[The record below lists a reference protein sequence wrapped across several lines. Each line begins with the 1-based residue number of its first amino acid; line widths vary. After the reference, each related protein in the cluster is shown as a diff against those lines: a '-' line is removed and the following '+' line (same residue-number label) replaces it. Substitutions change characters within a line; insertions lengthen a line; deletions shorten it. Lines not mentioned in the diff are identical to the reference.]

1 MEILVIGGG
10 AAGMSAASWARR
22 RAPDARITVLERTNI
37 ISHAPCGVP
46 YYIGGLFKDYWLL
59 QAYDV
64 KFFRERR
71 NIEVITNAEA
81 EELDVKSRV
90 AVARVGGQRVKLEFD
105 RLVIATG
112 ARPRRLNNVD
122 DAKVIYVHH
131 PADAETARRAA
142 EAARE
147 VTVVGGGVLGVEMA
161 EQLRNMGKVVHLVHR
176 GPYLMSRDLDEELGS
191 SLTEMARRA
200 GVDLRLGVT
209 VAKVSGDRVRLSD
222 GSELR
227 SDLVVAAVGVE
238 PDVDLVRGQLRLGP
252 HGAIAVDDRLQA
264 TYDYAF
270 AAGDAMEHRNMVTG
284 QPDWRPLAP
293 IANKS
298 GLVAG
303 VNAAGG
309 DKRFPGVLG
318 DIVTRFE
325 GVAFGRVGLNEAE
338 ARRANIRY
346 VTSIITTRSRAR
358 YYPGGGDVTV
368 KLLAEESSGVII
380 GGQVAGPE
388 EVIGRLGVI
397 AAAIMKRMTAEELFF
412 VEIGYHPS
420 SGRAWDPVV
429 LAARQL
435 MRI

>member
-10 AAGMSAASWARR
+10 AAGMTAASWARR
-22 RAPDARITVLERTNI
+22 KAPEARITVLERTNI

-71 NIEVITNAEA
+71 NIEVLTNAEA
-81 EELDVKSRV
+81 EELDVRSRV
-90 AVARVGGQRVKLEFD
+90 VVARVGGQRVKLEFD
-105 RLVIATG
+105 RLIVATG
-112 ARPRRLNNVD
+112 ARPRRLLSA
-122 DAKVIYVHH
+122 DARVLYVHH
-131 PADAETARRAA
+131 PADAEAVRRAA

-147 VTVVGGGVLGVEMA
+147 VTVVGGGVLGVEVA
-161 EQLRNMGKVVHLVHR
+161 EQLRNMGKAVHLVHR

-191 SLTEMARRA
+191 ALTQMARGA
-200 GVDLRLGVT
+200 GIDVRLGVT
-209 VAKVSGDRVRLSD
+209 VSEVNDGRVRLSD
-222 GSELR
+222 GSYLN
-227 SDLVVAAVGVE
+227 SDLVIAAVGVE
-238 PDVDLVRGQLRLGP
+238 PNVDLVRGQLRLGP
-252 HGAIAVDDRLQA
+252 HGAIAVNDRMEA
-264 TYDYAF
+264 TYDYVF
-270 AAGDAMEHRNMVTG
+270 AAGDAMEHRNLVTG

-325 GVAFGRVGLNEAE
+325 GVAFGRVGLNERE
-338 ARRANIRY
+338 AREAGIRY

-368 KLLAEESSGVII
+368 KLLAEESSGIII

-435 MRI
+435 MKV

>member
-22 RAPDARITVLERTNI
+22 KAPEARITVLERTNI

-71 NIEVITNAEA
+71 NIEVLTNAEA
-81 EELDVKSRV
+81 EELDVRSRV
-90 AVARVGGQRVKLEFD
+90 VVARVGGQRAKLEFD
-105 RLVIATG
+105 RLIVATG
-112 ARPRRLNNVD
+112 ARPRRLLSA
-122 DAKVIYVHH
+122 DARALYVHH
-131 PADAETARRAA
+131 PADAEAARRAA

-147 VTVVGGGVLGVEMA
+147 VTVVGGGVLGVEVA
-161 EQLRNMGKVVHLVHR
+161 EQLRNMGKAVHLVHR

-191 SLTEMARRA
+191 ALTQMARGA
-200 GVDLRLGVT
+200 GIDVRLGVT
-209 VAKVSGDRVRLSD
+209 VSEVNDSRVRLSD
-222 GSELR
+222 GSYLN
-227 SDLVVAAVGVE
+227 SDLVIAAVGVE
-238 PDVDLVRGQLRLGP
+238 PNVDLVRGQLRLGP
-252 HGAIAVDDRLQA
+252 HGAIAVNDRMEA
-264 TYDYAF
+264 TYDYVF
-270 AAGDAMEHRNMVTG
+270 AAGDVMEHRNLVTG

-325 GVAFGRVGLNEAE
+325 GVTFGRVGLNERE
-338 ARRANIRY
+338 AREAGIRY

-358 YYPGGGDVTV
+358 YYPGGGDATV
-368 KLLAEESSGVII
+368 KLLAEESSGIII

-435 MRI
+435 MKV

>member
-1 MEILVIGGG
+1 VEILVIGGG
-10 AAGMSAASWARR
+10 AAGMTAASWARR
-22 RAPDARITVLERTNI
+22 KAPEARITVLERTNI

-71 NIEVITNAEA
+71 NIEVLTNAEA
-81 EELDVKSRV
+81 EELDVRSRV
-90 AVARVGGQRVKLEFD
+90 VVARVGGQRVKLEFD
-105 RLVIATG
+105 RLIVATG
-112 ARPRRLNNVD
+112 ARPRRLLSA
-122 DAKVIYVHH
+122 DARVLYVHH
-131 PADAETARRAA
+131 PADAEAVRRAA

-147 VTVVGGGVLGVEMA
+147 VTVVGGGVLGVEVA
-161 EQLRNMGKVVHLVHR
+161 EQLRNMGKAVHLVHR

-191 SLTEMARRA
+191 ALTQMARGA
-200 GVDLRLGVT
+200 GIDVRLGVT
-209 VAKVSGDRVRLSD
+209 VSEVNDGRVRLSD
-222 GSELR
+222 GSYLN
-227 SDLVVAAVGVE
+227 SDLVIAAVGVE
-238 PDVDLVRGQLRLGP
+238 PNVDLVRGQLRLGP
-252 HGAIAVDDRLQA
+252 HGAIAVNDRMEA
-264 TYDYAF
+264 TYDYVF
-270 AAGDAMEHRNMVTG
+270 AAGDAMEHRNLVTG

-325 GVAFGRVGLNEAE
+325 GVAFGRVGLNERE
-338 ARRANIRY
+338 AREAGIRY

-368 KLLAEESSGVII
+368 KLLAEESSGIII

-435 MRI
+435 MKV

>member
-22 RAPDARITVLERTNI
+22 KAPEARITVLERTNI

-71 NIEVITNAEA
+71 NIEVLTNAEA
-81 EELDVKSRV
+81 EELDVRSRV
-90 AVARVGGQRVKLEFD
+90 VVARVGGQRVKLEFD
-105 RLVIATG
+105 RLIVATG
-112 ARPRRLNNVD
+112 ARPRRLLSA
-122 DAKVIYVHH
+122 DARVLYVHH
-131 PADAETARRAA
+131 PADAEAARRAA

-147 VTVVGGGVLGVEMA
+147 VTVVGGGVLGVEVA
-161 EQLRNMGKVVHLVHR
+161 EQLRNMGKAVHLVHR

-191 SLTEMARRA
+191 ALTQMARGA
-200 GVDLRLGVT
+200 GIDVRLGVT
-209 VAKVSGDRVRLSD
+209 LSEVNDSRVRLSD
-222 GSELR
+222 GSYLN
-227 SDLVVAAVGVE
+227 SDLVIAAVGVE
-238 PDVDLVRGQLRLGP
+238 PNVDLVRGQLRLGP
-252 HGAIAVDDRLQA
+252 HGAIAVNDRMEA
-264 TYDYAF
+264 TYDYVF
-270 AAGDAMEHRNMVTG
+270 AAGDAMEHRNLVTG
-284 QPDWRPLAP
+284 QPYWSPLAP

-325 GVAFGRVGLNEAE
+325 GVAFGRVGLNERE
-338 ARRANIRY
+338 AREAGIRY

-368 KLLAEESSGVII
+368 KLLAEESSGIII

-435 MRI
+435 MKV

>member
-22 RAPDARITVLERTNI
+22 KAPEARITVLERTNI

-71 NIEVITNAEA
+71 NIEVLTNAEA
-81 EELDVKSRV
+81 EELDVRSRV
-90 AVARVGGQRVKLEFD
+90 VVARVGGQRVKLEFD
-105 RLVIATG
+105 RLIVATG
-112 ARPRRLNNVD
+112 ARPRRLLSA
-122 DAKVIYVHH
+122 DARVLYVHH
-131 PADAETARRAA
+131 PADAEAARRAA

-147 VTVVGGGVLGVEMA
+147 VTVVGGGVLGVEVA
-161 EQLRNMGKVVHLVHR
+161 EQLRNMGKAVHLVHR

-191 SLTEMARRA
+191 ALTQMARGA
-200 GVDLRLGVT
+200 GIDVRLGVT
-209 VAKVSGDRVRLSD
+209 VSEVNDSRVRLSD
-222 GSELR
+222 GSYLN
-227 SDLVVAAVGVE
+227 SDLVIAAVGVE
-238 PDVDLVRGQLRLGP
+238 PNVDLVRGQLRLGP
-252 HGAIAVDDRLQA
+252 HGAIAVNDRMEA
-264 TYDYAF
+264 TYDYVF
-270 AAGDAMEHRNMVTG
+270 AAGDAMEHRNLVTG

-325 GVAFGRVGLNEAE
+325 GVAFGRVGLNERE
-338 ARRANIRY
+338 AREAGIRY

-368 KLLAEESSGVII
+368 KLLAEESSGIII

-435 MRI
+435 MKV

>member
-1 MEILVIGGG
+1 VEILVIGGG

-22 RAPDARITVLERTNI
+22 KAPEARITVLERTNI

-71 NIEVITNAEA
+71 NIEVLTNAEA
-81 EELDVKSRV
+81 EELDVRSRV
-90 AVARVGGQRVKLEFD
+90 VVARVGGQRVKLEFD
-105 RLVIATG
+105 RLIVATG
-112 ARPRRLNNVD
+112 ARPRRLLSA
-122 DAKVIYVHH
+122 DARVLYVHH
-131 PADAETARRAA
+131 PADAEAARRAA

-147 VTVVGGGVLGVEMA
+147 VTVVGGGVLGVEVA
-161 EQLRNMGKVVHLVHR
+161 EQLRNMGKAVHLVHR

-191 SLTEMARRA
+191 TLTQMARGA
-200 GVDLRLGVT
+200 GIDVRLGVT
-209 VAKVSGDRVRLSD
+209 LSEVNDGRVRLSD
-222 GSELR
+222 GSYLN
-227 SDLVVAAVGVE
+227 SDLVIAAVGVE
-238 PDVDLVRGQLRLGP
+238 PNVDLVRGQLRLGP
-252 HGAIAVDDRLQA
+252 HGAIAVNDRMEA
-264 TYDYAF
+264 TYDYVF
-270 AAGDAMEHRNMVTG
+270 AAGDAMEHRNLVTG

-325 GVAFGRVGLNEAE
+325 GVAFGRVGLNERE
-338 ARRANIRY
+338 AREAGIRY

-368 KLLAEESSGVII
+368 KLLAEESSGIII

-435 MRI
+435 MKV

>member
-22 RAPDARITVLERTNI
+22 KAPEARITVLERTNI

-71 NIEVITNAEA
+71 NIEVLTNAEA
-81 EELDVKSRV
+81 EELDVRSRV
-90 AVARVGGQRVKLEFD
+90 VVARVGGQRAKLEFD
-105 RLVIATG
+105 RLIVATG
-112 ARPRRLNNVD
+112 ARPRRLLSA
-122 DAKVIYVHH
+122 DARVLYVHH
-131 PADAETARRAA
+131 PADAEAARRAA

-147 VTVVGGGVLGVEMA
+147 VTVVGGGVLGVEVA
-161 EQLRNMGKVVHLVHR
+161 EQLRNMGKAVHLVHR

-191 SLTEMARRA
+191 ALTQMARGA
-200 GVDLRLGVT
+200 GIDVRLGVT
-209 VAKVSGDRVRLSD
+209 LSEVNDGRVRLSD
-222 GSELR
+222 GSYLT
-227 SDLVVAAVGVE
+227 SDLVIAAVGVE
-238 PDVDLVRGQLRLGP
+238 PNVDLVRGQLRLGP
-252 HGAIAVDDRLQA
+252 HGAIAVNDRMEA
-264 TYDYAF
+264 TYDYVF
-270 AAGDAMEHRNMVTG
+270 AAGDAMEHRNLVTG

-325 GVAFGRVGLNEAE
+325 GVAFGRVGLNERE
-338 ARRANIRY
+338 ARRAGIRY

-368 KLLAEESSGVII
+368 KLLAEESSGIII

-397 AAAIMKRMTAEELFF
+397 AAAIMRRMTADDLFF

-435 MRI
+435 MRV

>member
-22 RAPDARITVLERTNI
+22 KAPEARITVLERTNI

-71 NIEVITNAEA
+71 NIEVLTNAEA
-81 EELDVKSRV
+81 EELDVRSRV
-90 AVARVGGQRVKLEFD
+90 VVARVGGQRVKLEFD
-105 RLVIATG
+105 RLIVATG
-112 ARPRRLNNVD
+112 ARPRRLLSA
-122 DAKVIYVHH
+122 DARVLYVHH
-131 PADAETARRAA
+131 PADAEAARRAA

-147 VTVVGGGVLGVEMA
+147 VTVVGGGVLGVEVA
-161 EQLRNMGKVVHLVHR
+161 EQLRNMGKAVHLVHR

-191 SLTEMARRA
+191 ALTQMARGA
-200 GVDLRLGVT
+200 GIDVRLGVT
-209 VAKVSGDRVRLSD
+209 LSEVNDGRVRLSD
-222 GSELR
+222 GSYLN
-227 SDLVVAAVGVE
+227 SDLVIAAVGVE
-238 PDVDLVRGQLRLGP
+238 PNVDLVRGQLRLGP
-252 HGAIAVDDRLQA
+252 HGAIAVNDRMEA
-264 TYDYAF
+264 TYDYVF
-270 AAGDAMEHRNMVTG
+270 AAGDVMEHRNLVTG
-284 QPDWRPLAP
+284 QPDWSPLAP

-325 GVAFGRVGLNEAE
+325 GVAFGRVGLNERE
-338 ARRANIRY
+338 AREAGIRY

-368 KLLAEESSGVII
+368 KLLAEESSGIII

-435 MRI
+435 MKV

>member
-22 RAPDARITVLERTNI
+22 KAPEARITVLERTNI

-71 NIEVITNAEA
+71 NIEVLTNAEA
-81 EELDVKSRV
+81 EELDVRSRV
-90 AVARVGGQRVKLEFD
+90 VVARVGGQRAKLEFD
-105 RLVIATG
+105 RLIVATG
-112 ARPRRLNNVD
+112 ARPRRLLSA
-122 DAKVIYVHH
+122 DARVLYVHH
-131 PADAETARRAA
+131 PADAEAARRAA

-147 VTVVGGGVLGVEMA
+147 VTVVGGGVLGVEVA
-161 EQLRNMGKVVHLVHR
+161 EQLRNMGKAVHLVHR

-191 SLTEMARRA
+191 ALTQMARGA
-200 GVDLRLGVT
+200 GIDVRLGVT
-209 VAKVSGDRVRLSD
+209 LSEVNDSRVRLSD
-222 GSELR
+222 GSYLN
-227 SDLVVAAVGVE
+227 SDLVIAAVGVE
-238 PDVDLVRGQLRLGP
+238 PNVDLVRGQLRLGP
-252 HGAIAVDDRLQA
+252 HGAIAVNDRMEA
-264 TYDYAF
+264 TYDYVF
-270 AAGDAMEHRNMVTG
+270 AAGDAMEHRNLVTG

-325 GVAFGRVGLNEAE
+325 GVAFGRVGLNERE
-338 ARRANIRY
+338 AREAGIRY

-368 KLLAEESSGVII
+368 KLLAEESSGIII

-435 MRI
+435 MKV

>member
-22 RAPDARITVLERTNI
+22 KAPEARITVLERTNI

-71 NIEVITNAEA
+71 NIEVLTNAEA
-81 EELDVKSRV
+81 EELDVRSRV
-90 AVARVGGQRVKLEFD
+90 VVARVGGQRVKLEFD
-105 RLVIATG
+105 RLIVATG
-112 ARPRRLNNVD
+112 ARPRRLLSA
-122 DAKVIYVHH
+122 DARVLYVHH
-131 PADAETARRAA
+131 PADAEAARRAA

-147 VTVVGGGVLGVEMA
+147 VTVVGGGVLGVEVA
-161 EQLRNMGKVVHLVHR
+161 EQLRNMGKAVHLVHR

-191 SLTEMARRA
+191 ALTQMARGA
-200 GVDLRLGVT
+200 GIDVRLGVT
-209 VAKVSGDRVRLSD
+209 LSEVNDGRVRLSD
-222 GSELR
+222 GSYLN
-227 SDLVVAAVGVE
+227 SDLVIAAVGVE
-238 PDVDLVRGQLRLGP
+238 PNVDLVRGQLRLGP
-252 HGAIAVDDRLQA
+252 HGAIAVNDRMEA
-264 TYDYAF
+264 TYDYVF
-270 AAGDAMEHRNMVTG
+270 AAGDAMEHRNLVTG

-325 GVAFGRVGLNEAE
+325 GVAFGRVGLNERE
-338 ARRANIRY
+338 AREAGIRY

-368 KLLAEESSGVII
+368 KLLAEESSGIII

-435 MRI
+435 MKV

>member
-22 RAPDARITVLERTNI
+22 KAPEARITVLERTNI

-46 YYIGGLFKDYWLL
+46 YYIGGLFKDHWLL

-71 NIEVITNAEA
+71 NIEVLTDAEA
-81 EELDVKSRV
+81 EELDVRSRV
-90 AVARVGGQRVKLEFD
+90 VVARVSGQRAKLEFD
-105 RLVIATG
+105 RLIVATG
-112 ARPRRLNNVD
+112 ARPRRLLSA
-122 DAKVIYVHH
+122 DARVLYVHH
-131 PADAETARRAA
+131 PADAEAARRAA

-147 VTVVGGGVLGVEMA
+147 VTVVGGGVLGVEVA
-161 EQLRNMGKVVHLVHR
+161 EQLRNMGKAVHLVHR

-191 SLTEMARRA
+191 ALTQMARRA
-200 GVDLRLGVT
+200 GIDIRLGVT
-209 VAKVSGDRVRLSD
+209 LSEVNDSRVRLSD
-222 GSELR
+222 GSYLT
-227 SDLVVAAVGVE
+227 SDLVIAAVGVE
-238 PDVDLVRGQLRLGP
+238 PNVDLVRGQLRLGP
-252 HGAIAVDDRLQA
+252 HGAIAVNDRMEA
-264 TYDYAF
+264 TYDYVF
-270 AAGDAMEHRNMVTG
+270 AAGDAMEHRNLVTG
-284 QPDWRPLAP
+284 QPYWSPLAP

-325 GVAFGRVGLNEAE
+325 GVAFGRVGLNERE
-338 ARRANIRY
+338 ARGAGIRY

-368 KLLAEESSGVII
+368 KLLAEESSGIII

-397 AAAIMKRMTAEELFF
+397 AAAIMRRMTADDLFF
-412 VEIGYHPS
+412 VEISYHPS

-435 MRI
+435 MRV

>member
-22 RAPDARITVLERTNI
+22 KAPEARITVLERTNI

-71 NIEVITNAEA
+71 NIEVLTNAEA
-81 EELDVKSRV
+81 EELDVRSRV
-90 AVARVGGQRVKLEFD
+90 VVARVGGQRAKLEFD
-105 RLVIATG
+105 RLIVATG
-112 ARPRRLNNVD
+112 ARPRRLLSA
-122 DAKVIYVHH
+122 DARVLYVHH
-131 PADAETARRAA
+131 PADAEAARRAA

-147 VTVVGGGVLGVEMA
+147 VTVVGGGVLGVEVA
-161 EQLRNMGKVVHLVHR
+161 EQLRNMGKAVHLVHR

-191 SLTEMARRA
+191 ALTQMARGA
-200 GVDLRLGVT
+200 GIDVRLGVT
-209 VAKVSGDRVRLSD
+209 VSEVNDSRVRLSD
-222 GSELR
+222 GSYLN
-227 SDLVVAAVGVE
+227 SDLVIAAVGVE
-238 PDVDLVRGQLRLGP
+238 PNVDLVRGQLRLGP
-252 HGAIAVDDRLQA
+252 HGAIAVNDRMEA
-264 TYDYAF
+264 TYDYVF
-270 AAGDAMEHRNMVTG
+270 AAGDAMEHRNLVTG
-284 QPDWRPLAP
+284 QPYWSPLAP

-325 GVAFGRVGLNEAE
+325 GVAFGRVGLNERE
-338 ARRANIRY
+338 AREAGIRY

-368 KLLAEESSGVII
+368 KLLAEESSGIII

-397 AAAIMKRMTAEELFF
+397 AAAIMRRMTADDLFF
-412 VEIGYHPS
+412 VEMGYHPS

-435 MRI
+435 MRV

>member
-22 RAPDARITVLERTNI
+22 KAPEARITVLERTNI

-71 NIEVITNAEA
+71 NIEVLTNAEA
-81 EELDVKSRV
+81 EELDVRSRV
-90 AVARVGGQRVKLEFD
+90 VVARVGGQRAKLEFD
-105 RLVIATG
+105 RLIVATG
-112 ARPRRLNNVD
+112 ARPRRLLSA
-122 DAKVIYVHH
+122 DARVLYVHH
-131 PADAETARRAA
+131 PADAEAARRAA

-147 VTVVGGGVLGVEMA
+147 VTVVGGGVLGVEVA
-161 EQLRNMGKVVHLVHR
+161 EQLRNMGKAVHLVHR

-191 SLTEMARRA
+191 ALTQMARGA
-200 GVDLRLGVT
+200 GIDVRLGVT
-209 VAKVSGDRVRLSD
+209 VSEVNDSRVRLSD
-222 GSELR
+222 GSYLT
-227 SDLVVAAVGVE
+227 SDLVIAAVGVE
-238 PDVDLVRGQLRLGP
+238 PNVDLVRGQLRLGP
-252 HGAIAVDDRLQA
+252 HGAIAVNDRMEA
-264 TYDYAF
+264 TYDYVF
-270 AAGDAMEHRNMVTG
+270 AAGDAMEHRNLVTG
-284 QPDWRPLAP
+284 QPYWSPLAP

-303 VNAAGG
+303 INAAGG

-325 GVAFGRVGLNEAE
+325 GVAFGRVGLNEKE
-338 ARRANIRY
+338 AREAGIRY

-368 KLLAEESSGVII
+368 KLLAEESSGIII

-397 AAAIMKRMTAEELFF
+397 AAAIMRRMTADDLFF
-412 VEIGYHPS
+412 VEMGYHPS

-435 MRI
+435 MRV

>member
-22 RAPDARITVLERTNI
+22 KAPEARITVLERTNI

-71 NIEVITNAEA
+71 NIEVLTNAEA
-81 EELDVKSRV
+81 EELDVRSRV
-90 AVARVGGQRVKLEFD
+90 VVARVGGQRVKLEFD
-105 RLVIATG
+105 RLIVATG
-112 ARPRRLNNVD
+112 ARPRRLLSA
-122 DAKVIYVHH
+122 DARVLYVHH
-131 PADAETARRAA
+131 PADAEAARRAA

-147 VTVVGGGVLGVEMA
+147 VTVVGGGVLGVEVA
-161 EQLRNMGKVVHLVHR
+161 EQLRNMGKAVHLVHR

-191 SLTEMARRA
+191 ALTQMARGA
-200 GVDLRLGVT
+200 GIDVRLGVT
-209 VAKVSGDRVRLSD
+209 VSEVNDGRVRLSD
-222 GSELR
+222 GSYLN
-227 SDLVVAAVGVE
+227 SDLVIAAVGVE
-238 PDVDLVRGQLRLGP
+238 PNVDLVRGQLRLGP
-252 HGAIAVDDRLQA
+252 HGAIAVNDRMEA
-264 TYDYAF
+264 TYDYVF
-270 AAGDAMEHRNMVTG
+270 AAGDAMEHRNLVTG

-325 GVAFGRVGLNEAE
+325 GVAFGRVGLNERE
-338 ARRANIRY
+338 AREAGIRY

-368 KLLAEESSGVII
+368 KLLAEESSGIII

-429 LAARQL
+429 LVARQL
-435 MRI
+435 MKV

>member
-22 RAPDARITVLERTNI
+22 KAPEARITVLERTNI

-71 NIEVITNAEA
+71 NIEVLTNAEA
-81 EELDVKSRV
+81 EELDVRSRV
-90 AVARVGGQRVKLEFD
+90 VVARVGGQRVKLEFD
-105 RLVIATG
+105 RLIVATG
-112 ARPRRLNNVD
+112 ARPRRLLSA
-122 DAKVIYVHH
+122 DARVLYVHH
-131 PADAETARRAA
+131 PADAEAARRAA

-147 VTVVGGGVLGVEMA
+147 VTVVGGGVLGVEVA
-161 EQLRNMGKVVHLVHR
+161 EQLRNMGKAVHLVHR

-191 SLTEMARRA
+191 ALTQMARGA
-200 GVDLRLGVT
+200 GIDVRLGVT
-209 VAKVSGDRVRLSD
+209 VSEVNDSRVRLSD
-222 GSELR
+222 GSYLT
-227 SDLVVAAVGVE
+227 SDLVIAAVGVE
-238 PDVDLVRGQLRLGP
+238 PNVDLVRGQLRLGP
-252 HGAIAVDDRLQA
+252 HGAIAVNDRMEA
-264 TYDYAF
+264 TYDYVF
-270 AAGDAMEHRNMVTG
+270 AAGDAMEHRNLVTG
-284 QPDWRPLAP
+284 QPYWSPLAP

-325 GVAFGRVGLNEAE
+325 GVAFGRVGLNERE
-338 ARRANIRY
+338 AREAGIRY

-368 KLLAEESSGVII
+368 KLLAEESSGIII

-435 MRI
+435 MKV

>member
-22 RAPDARITVLERTNI
+22 KAPEARITVLERTNI

-71 NIEVITNAEA
+71 NIEVLTNAEA
-81 EELDVKSRV
+81 EELDVRSRV
-90 AVARVGGQRVKLEFD
+90 VVARVGGQRAKLEFD
-105 RLVIATG
+105 RLIVATG
-112 ARPRRLNNVD
+112 ARPRRLLSA
-122 DAKVIYVHH
+122 DARVLYVHH
-131 PADAETARRAA
+131 PADAEAARRTA

-147 VTVVGGGVLGVEMA
+147 VTVVGGEVLGVEVA
-161 EQLRNMGKVVHLVHR
+161 EQLRNMGKAVHLVHR

-191 SLTEMARRA
+191 ALTQMARGA
-200 GVDLRLGVT
+200 GIDVRLGVT
-209 VAKVSGDRVRLSD
+209 VSEVNDSRVRLSD
-222 GSELR
+222 GSYLN
-227 SDLVVAAVGVE
+227 SDLVIAAVGVE
-238 PDVDLVRGQLRLGP
+238 PNVDLVRGQLRLGP
-252 HGAIAVDDRLQA
+252 HGAIAVNDRMEA
-264 TYDYAF
+264 TYDYVF
-270 AAGDAMEHRNMVTG
+270 AAGDAMEHRNLVTG
-284 QPDWRPLAP
+284 QPYWSPLAP

-325 GVAFGRVGLNEAE
+325 GVAFGRVGLNERE
-338 ARRANIRY
+338 ARGAGIRY

-368 KLLAEESSGVII
+368 KLLAEESSGIII

-388 EVIGRLGVI
+388 EVIGRLGVV
-397 AAAIMKRMTAEELFF
+397 AAAIMRRMTADDLFF
-412 VEIGYHPS
+412 VEMGYHPS

-435 MRI
+435 MRV

>member
-22 RAPDARITVLERTNI
+22 KAPEARITVLERTNI

-71 NIEVITNAEA
+71 NIEVLTNAEA
-81 EELDVKSRV
+81 EELDVRSRV
-90 AVARVGGQRVKLEFD
+90 VVARVGGQRVKLEFD
-105 RLVIATG
+105 RLIVATG
-112 ARPRRLNNVD
+112 ARPRRLLSA
-122 DAKVIYVHH
+122 DARVLYVHH
-131 PADAETARRAA
+131 PADAEAARRAA

-147 VTVVGGGVLGVEMA
+147 VTVVGGGVLGVEVA
-161 EQLRNMGKVVHLVHR
+161 EQLRNMDKAVHLVHR
-176 GPYLMSRDLDEELGS
+176 GPYLMSRDLDKELGS
-191 SLTEMARRA
+191 ALTQMARGA
-200 GVDLRLGVT
+200 GIDVRLGVT
-209 VAKVSGDRVRLSD
+209 VSEVNDGRVRLSD
-222 GSELR
+222 GSYLN
-227 SDLVVAAVGVE
+227 SDLVIAAVGVE
-238 PDVDLVRGQLRLGP
+238 PNVDLVRGQLRLGP
-252 HGAIAVDDRLQA
+252 HGAIAVNDRMEA
-264 TYDYAF
+264 TYDYVF
-270 AAGDAMEHRNMVTG
+270 AAGDAMEHRNLVTG

-325 GVAFGRVGLNEAE
+325 GVAFGRVGLNERE
-338 ARRANIRY
+338 AGEAGIRY

-368 KLLAEESSGVII
+368 KLLAEESSGIII

-397 AAAIMKRMTAEELFF
+397 AAAIMKRMRAEELFF

-435 MRI
+435 MKV

>member
-22 RAPDARITVLERTNI
+22 KAPEARITVLERTNI

-71 NIEVITNAEA
+71 NIEVLTNAEA
-81 EELDVKSRV
+81 EELDVRSRV
-90 AVARVGGQRVKLEFD
+90 VVARVGGQRVKLEFD
-105 RLVIATG
+105 RLIVATG
-112 ARPRRLNNVD
+112 ARPRRLLSA
-122 DAKVIYVHH
+122 DASVLYVHH
-131 PADAETARRAA
+131 PADAEAARRAA

-147 VTVVGGGVLGVEMA
+147 VTVVGGGVLGVEVA
-161 EQLRNMGKVVHLVHR
+161 EQLRNMGKAVHLVHR

-191 SLTEMARRA
+191 ALTQMARGA
-200 GVDLRLGVT
+200 GIDVRLGVT
-209 VAKVSGDRVRLSD
+209 VSEVNDSRVRLSD
-222 GSELR
+222 GSYLT
-227 SDLVVAAVGVE
+227 SDLVIAAVGVE
-238 PDVDLVRGQLRLGP
+238 PNVDLVRGQLRLGP
-252 HGAIAVDDRLQA
+252 HGAIAVNDRMEA
-264 TYDYAF
+264 TYDYVF
-270 AAGDAMEHRNMVTG
+270 AAGDAMEHRNLVTG
-284 QPDWRPLAP
+284 QPYWSPLAP

-325 GVAFGRVGLNEAE
+325 GVAFGRVGLNERE
-338 ARRANIRY
+338 AREAGIRY

-368 KLLAEESSGVII
+368 KLLAEESSGIII

-435 MRI
+435 MKV

>member
-22 RAPDARITVLERTNI
+22 KAPEARITVLERTNI

-71 NIEVITNAEA
+71 NIEVLTNAEA
-81 EELDVKSRV
+81 EELDVRSRV
-90 AVARVGGQRVKLEFD
+90 VVARVGEQRVKLEFD
-105 RLVIATG
+105 RLIVATG
-112 ARPRRLNNVD
+112 ARPRRLLSA
-122 DAKVIYVHH
+122 DARVLYVHH
-131 PADAETARRAA
+131 PADAEAARRAA

-147 VTVVGGGVLGVEMA
+147 VTVVGGGVLGVEVA
-161 EQLRNMGKVVHLVHR
+161 EQLRNMGKAVHLVHR

-191 SLTEMARRA
+191 ALTQMARGA
-200 GVDLRLGVT
+200 GIDVRLGVT
-209 VAKVSGDRVRLSD
+209 VSEVNDSRVRLSD
-222 GSELR
+222 GSYLN
-227 SDLVVAAVGVE
+227 SDLVIAAVGVE
-238 PDVDLVRGQLRLGP
+238 PNVDLMRGQLRLGP
-252 HGAIAVDDRLQA
+252 HGAIAVNDRMEA
-264 TYDYAF
+264 TYDYVF
-270 AAGDAMEHRNMVTG
+270 AAGDAMEHRNLVTG

-325 GVAFGRVGLNEAE
+325 GVAFGRVGLNERE
-338 ARRANIRY
+338 AREVGIRY

-368 KLLAEESSGVII
+368 KLLAEDSSGIII

-435 MRI
+435 MKV

>member
-22 RAPDARITVLERTNI
+22 KAPEARITVLERTNI

-71 NIEVITNAEA
+71 NIEVLTNAEA
-81 EELDVKSRV
+81 EELDVRSRV
-90 AVARVGGQRVKLEFD
+90 VVARVGGQRAKLEFD
-105 RLVIATG
+105 RLIVATG
-112 ARPRRLNNVD
+112 ARPRRLLSA
-122 DAKVIYVHH
+122 DARVLYVHH
-131 PADAETARRAA
+131 PADAEAARRAA

-147 VTVVGGGVLGVEMA
+147 VTVVGGGVLGVEVA
-161 EQLRNMGKVVHLVHR
+161 EQLRNMGKAVHLVHR

-191 SLTEMARRA
+191 ALTQMARGA
-200 GVDLRLGVT
+200 GIDVRLGVT
-209 VAKVSGDRVRLSD
+209 VSEVNDSRVRLSD
-222 GSELR
+222 GSYLT
-227 SDLVVAAVGVE
+227 SDLVIAAVGVE
-238 PDVDLVRGQLRLGP
+238 PNVDLVRGQLRLGP
-252 HGAIAVDDRLQA
+252 HGAIAVNDRMEA
-264 TYDYAF
+264 TYDYVF
-270 AAGDAMEHRNMVTG
+270 AAGDAMEHRNLVTG

-293 IANKS
+293 TANKS

-325 GVAFGRVGLNEAE
+325 GVAFGRVGLNERE
-338 ARRANIRY
+338 ARRAGIRY
-346 VTSIITTRSRAR
+346 VTSILTTRSRAR

-368 KLLAEESSGVII
+368 KLLAEESSGIII

-397 AAAIMKRMTAEELFF
+397 AAAIMRRMTADDLFF
-412 VEIGYHPS
+412 VEMGYHPS

-435 MRI
+435 MRV

>member
-22 RAPDARITVLERTNI
+22 KAPEARITVLERTNI

-46 YYIGGLFKDYWLL
+46 YYIGGLFKDYRLL

-71 NIEVITNAEA
+71 NIEVLTNAEA
-81 EELDVKSRV
+81 EELDVRSRV
-90 AVARVGGQRVKLEFD
+90 VVARVGGQRVKLEFD
-105 RLVIATG
+105 RLIVATG
-112 ARPRRLNNVD
+112 ARPRRLLSA
-122 DAKVIYVHH
+122 DARVLYVHH
-131 PADAETARRAA
+131 PADAEAARRAA

-147 VTVVGGGVLGVEMA
+147 VTVVGGGVLGVEVA
-161 EQLRNMGKVVHLVHR
+161 EQLRNMGKAVHLVHR

-191 SLTEMARRA
+191 ALTQMARGA
-200 GVDLRLGVT
+200 GIDVRLGVT
-209 VAKVSGDRVRLSD
+209 VSEVNDGRVRLSD
-222 GSELR
+222 GSYLN
-227 SDLVVAAVGVE
+227 SDLVIAAVGVE
-238 PDVDLVRGQLRLGP
+238 PNVDLVRGQLRLGP
-252 HGAIAVDDRLQA
+252 HGAIAVNDRMEA
-264 TYDYAF
+264 TYDYVF
-270 AAGDAMEHRNMVTG
+270 AAGDVMEHRNLVTG

-325 GVAFGRVGLNEAE
+325 GVAFGRVGLNERE
-338 ARRANIRY
+338 AREAGIRY

-368 KLLAEESSGVII
+368 KLLAEESSGIII

-435 MRI
+435 MKV

>member
-22 RAPDARITVLERTNI
+22 KAPEARITVLERTNI

-71 NIEVITNAEA
+71 NIEVLTNAEA
-81 EELDVKSRV
+81 EELDVRSRV
-90 AVARVGGQRVKLEFD
+90 VVARVGGQRVKLEFD
-105 RLVIATG
+105 RLIVATG
-112 ARPRRLNNVD
+112 ARPRRLLSA
-122 DAKVIYVHH
+122 DARVLYVHH
-131 PADAETARRAA
+131 PADAEAARRAA

-147 VTVVGGGVLGVEMA
+147 VTVVGGGVLGVEVA
-161 EQLRNMGKVVHLVHR
+161 EQLRNMGKAVHLVHR

-191 SLTEMARRA
+191 ALTQMARGA
-200 GVDLRLGVT
+200 GIDVRLGVT
-209 VAKVSGDRVRLSD
+209 LSEVNDSRVRLSD
-222 GSELR
+222 GSYLN
-227 SDLVVAAVGVE
+227 SDLVIAAVGVE
-238 PDVDLVRGQLRLGP
+238 PNVDLVRGQLRLGP
-252 HGAIAVDDRLQA
+252 HGAIAVNDRMEA
-264 TYDYAF
+264 TYDYVF
-270 AAGDAMEHRNMVTG
+270 AAGDAMEHRNLVTG
-284 QPDWRPLAP
+284 QPYWSPLAP

-325 GVAFGRVGLNEAE
+325 GVAFGRVGLNERE
-338 ARRANIRY
+338 AREAGIRY

-368 KLLAEESSGVII
+368 KLLAEESSGIII

-397 AAAIMKRMTAEELFF
+397 AAAIMRRMTADDLFF

-435 MRI
+435 MRV

>member
-22 RAPDARITVLERTNI
+22 KAPEARITVLERTNI

-71 NIEVITNAEA
+71 NIEVLTNAEA
-81 EELDVKSRV
+81 EELDVRSRV
-90 AVARVGGQRVKLEFD
+90 VVARVGGQRAKLEFD
-105 RLVIATG
+105 RLIVATG
-112 ARPRRLNNVD
+112 ARPRRLLSA
-122 DAKVIYVHH
+122 DARVLYVHH
-131 PADAETARRAA
+131 PADAEAARRAA

-147 VTVVGGGVLGVEMA
+147 VTVVGGGVLGVEVA
-161 EQLRNMGKVVHLVHR
+161 EQLRNMGKAVHLVHR

-191 SLTEMARRA
+191 ALTQMARGA
-200 GVDLRLGVT
+200 GIDVRLGVT
-209 VAKVSGDRVRLSD
+209 LSEVNDSRVRLSD
-222 GSELR
+222 GSYLN
-227 SDLVVAAVGVE
+227 SDLVIAAVGVE
-238 PDVDLVRGQLRLGP
+238 PNVDLVRGQLRLGP
-252 HGAIAVDDRLQA
+252 HGAIAVNDRMEA
-264 TYDYAF
+264 TYDYVF
-270 AAGDAMEHRNMVTG
+270 AAGDAMEHRNLVTG

-325 GVAFGRVGLNEAE
+325 GVAFGRVGLNERE
-338 ARRANIRY
+338 AREAGIRY

-368 KLLAEESSGVII
+368 KLLAEESSGIII

-435 MRI
+435 MRV

>member
-22 RAPDARITVLERTNI
+22 KAPEARITVLERTNI

-71 NIEVITNAEA
+71 NIEVLTNAEA
-81 EELDVKSRV
+81 EELDVRSRV
-90 AVARVGGQRVKLEFD
+90 VVARVGGQRVKLEFD
-105 RLVIATG
+105 RLIVATG
-112 ARPRRLNNVD
+112 ARPRRLLSA
-122 DAKVIYVHH
+122 DARVLYVHH
-131 PADAETARRAA
+131 PADAEAARRAA

-147 VTVVGGGVLGVEMA
+147 VTVVGGGVLGVEVA
-161 EQLRNMGKVVHLVHR
+161 EQLRNMGKAVHLVHR

-191 SLTEMARRA
+191 ALTQMARGA
-200 GVDLRLGVT
+200 GIDVRLGVT
-209 VAKVSGDRVRLSD
+209 LTEVNDGRVRLSD
-222 GSELR
+222 GSYLN
-227 SDLVVAAVGVE
+227 SDLVIAAVGVE
-238 PDVDLVRGQLRLGP
+238 PNVDLVRGQLRLGP
-252 HGAIAVDDRLQA
+252 HGAIAVNDRMEA
-264 TYDYAF
+264 TYDYVF
-270 AAGDAMEHRNMVTG
+270 AAGDAMEHRNLVTG

-325 GVAFGRVGLNEAE
+325 GVAFGRVGLNERE
-338 ARRANIRY
+338 AREAGIRY

-368 KLLAEESSGVII
+368 KLLAEESSGIII

-435 MRI
+435 MKV

>member
-22 RAPDARITVLERTNI
+22 KAPEARITVLERTNI

-71 NIEVITNAEA
+71 NIEVLTNAEA
-81 EELDVKSRV
+81 EELDVRSRV
-90 AVARVGGQRVKLEFD
+90 VVARVGGQRVKLEFD
-105 RLVIATG
+105 RLIVATG
-112 ARPRRLNNVD
+112 ARPRRLLSA
-122 DAKVIYVHH
+122 DARVLYVHH
-131 PADAETARRAA
+131 PADAEAARRAA

-147 VTVVGGGVLGVEMA
+147 VTVVGGGVLGVEVA
-161 EQLRNMGKVVHLVHR
+161 EQLRNMGKAVHLVHR

-191 SLTEMARRA
+191 ALTQMARGA
-200 GVDLRLGVT
+200 GIDVRLGVT
-209 VAKVSGDRVRLSD
+209 VSEVNDGRVRLSD
-222 GSELR
+222 GSYLN
-227 SDLVVAAVGVE
+227 SDLVIAAVGVE
-238 PDVDLVRGQLRLGP
+238 PNVDLVRGQLRLGP
-252 HGAIAVDDRLQA
+252 HGAIAVNDRMEA
-264 TYDYAF
+264 TYDYVF
-270 AAGDAMEHRNMVTG
+270 AAGDAMEHRNLVTG

-325 GVAFGRVGLNEAE
+325 GVAFGRVGLNERE
-338 ARRANIRY
+338 AREAGIRY

-368 KLLAEESSGVII
+368 KLLAEESSGIII

-435 MRI
+435 MKV

>member
-10 AAGMSAASWARR
+10 AAGMTAASWARR
-22 RAPDARITVLERTNI
+22 KAPEARITVLERTNI

-71 NIEVITNAEA
+71 NIEVLTNAEA
-81 EELDVKSRV
+81 EELDVRSRV
-90 AVARVGGQRVKLEFD
+90 VVARVGGQRAKLEFD
-105 RLVIATG
+105 RLIVATG
-112 ARPRRLNNVD
+112 ARPRRLLSA
-122 DAKVIYVHH
+122 DARVLYVHH
-131 PADAETARRAA
+131 PADAEAARRAA

-147 VTVVGGGVLGVEMA
+147 VTVVGGGVLGVEVA
-161 EQLRNMGKVVHLVHR
+161 EQLRNMGKAVHLVHR

-191 SLTEMARRA
+191 ALTQMARGA
-200 GVDLRLGVT
+200 GIDVRLGVT
-209 VAKVSGDRVRLSD
+209 VSEVNDSRVRLSD
-222 GSELR
+222 GSYLT
-227 SDLVVAAVGVE
+227 SDLVIAAVGVE
-238 PDVDLVRGQLRLGP
+238 PNVDLVRGQLRLGP
-252 HGAIAVDDRLQA
+252 HGAIAVNDRMEA
-264 TYDYAF
+264 TYDYVF
-270 AAGDAMEHRNMVTG
+270 AAGDAMEHRNLVTG

-303 VNAAGG
+303 INAAGG

-325 GVAFGRVGLNEAE
+325 GVAFGRVGLNERE
-338 ARRANIRY
+338 AREAGIRY

-368 KLLAEESSGVII
+368 KLLAEESSGIII

-397 AAAIMKRMTAEELFF
+397 AAAIMRRMTADDLFF
-412 VEIGYHPS
+412 VEMGYHPS

-435 MRI
+435 MRT

>member
-22 RAPDARITVLERTNI
+22 KAPEARITVLERTNI

-71 NIEVITNAEA
+71 NIEVLTNAEA
-81 EELDVKSRV
+81 EELDVRSRV
-90 AVARVGGQRVKLEFD
+90 VVARVGGQRVKLEFD
-105 RLVIATG
+105 RLIVATG
-112 ARPRRLNNVD
+112 ARPRRLLSADSRVL
-122 DAKVIYVHH
+122 YVHH
-131 PADAETARRAA
+131 PADAEAARRAA

-147 VTVVGGGVLGVEMA
+147 VTVVGGGVLGVEVA
-161 EQLRNMGKVVHLVHR
+161 EQLRNMGKAVHLVHR

-191 SLTEMARRA
+191 ALTQMARGA
-200 GVDLRLGVT
+200 GIDVRLGVT
-209 VAKVSGDRVRLSD
+209 LSEVNDGRVRLSD
-222 GSELR
+222 GSYLN
-227 SDLVVAAVGVE
+227 SDLVIAAVGVE
-238 PDVDLVRGQLRLGP
+238 PNVDLVRGQLRLGP
-252 HGAIAVDDRLQA
+252 HGAIAVNDRMEA
-264 TYDYAF
+264 TYDYVF
-270 AAGDAMEHRNMVTG
+270 AAGDVMEHRNLVTG
-284 QPDWRPLAP
+284 QPYWSPLAP

-325 GVAFGRVGLNEAE
+325 GVAFGRVGLNERE
-338 ARRANIRY
+338 AREAGIRY

-368 KLLAEESSGVII
+368 KLLAEESSGIII

-435 MRI
+435 MKV